1 MRTRVPMK
9 AERHGNQ
16 LPQTVETRWRVLDDR
31 QNGLDRVTIRERVYP
46 EAQAQLQPGQ
56 RPSFARCCVAVF
68 LIRCLISSFTFDSR

>member
-1 MRTRVPMK
+1 MK

-46 EAQAQLQPGQ
+46 EAQAQLQPGNV
-56 RPSFARCCVAVF
+56 RVLPVAA
-68 LIRCLISSFTFDSR
+68 LRSSSSGV